1 MITGP
6 PMDQDVQRGASF
18 NLTCVAEGDEAT
30 LSIQWER
37 GGVLVGNGEVVG
49 DSLVFTEALPSHA
62 GNYVCVASDESGEDR
77 AEAAVTV
84 SCESFPPIIHTHSC
98 SIICLIMVCA
108 YNDMTIAVVLP
119 EEPVCLLLSERVL
132 HCIPVGLLAGPH
144 PHSSDL
150 L

>member
-1 MITGP
+1 MSLSLSGPTITGP

-49 DSLVFTEALPSHA
+49 DSLVFTAALPSHA

-84 SCESFPPIIHTHSC
+84 SCESFPPIIHIQSLLHNLSDYG
-98 SIICLIMVCA
+98 VC
-108 YNDMTIAVVLP
+108 IQ
-119 EEPVCLLLSERVL
+119 
-132 HCIPVGLLAGPH
+132 
-144 PHSSDL
+144 
-150 L
+150 